1 MAPLDRQHQTEF
13 SAGRGNALQA
23 CAASLLERPLDEV
36 PNFITSDD
44 YWAAM
49 LEDAA
54 AHGLTLL
61 KIPLADGRLPFA
73 CAPGTRCVARGG
85 SPRGDHGHVVVAS
98 VGRDGRALE
107 LAHDP
112 FPDGGGLA
120 GAAAWAAFYVAARP
134 AEVCKRWAGADAD
147 GPPTAKRARAAPAAA
162 PDAAPGAA
170 PGAAPSTCTLFA
182 YAAEGHEPPD
192 GLFFV
197 ELKRPALK
205 GCDDISRYVSWF
217 RVSARE
223 AERLQF
229 VSWSGDV
236 REFAQGVLTTASE
249 AAHFEFGGERI
260 TLEKLDAAALDPAL
274 VAACVAV
281 WPA

>member
-1 MAPLDRQHQTEF
+1 MAELDRQHQTDF
-13 SAGRGNALQA
+13 SPGRGNALQA

-36 PNFITSDD
+36 PNFIASED

-147 GPPTAKRARAAPAAA
+147 GPPTAKRAREAPE
-162 PDAAPGAA
+162 
-170 PGAAPSTCTLFA
+170 AAPSTVTLFA
-182 YAAEGHEPPD
+182 FAAEGHDAPD
-192 GLFFV
+192 GVFFV

-223 AERLQF
+223 AERLRF
-229 VSWSGDV
+229 VSWAGDV

-260 TLEKLDAAALDPAL
+260 ALEKLDAAALDPAI

>member
-1 MAPLDRQHQTEF
+1 M
-13 SAGRGNALQA
+13 GRVL
-23 CAASLLERPLDEV
+23 RRR
-36 PNFITSDD
+36 
-44 YWAAM
+44 
-49 LEDAA
+49 AA
-54 AHGLTLL
+54 AGLQ
-61 KIPLADGRLPFA
+61 
-73 CAPGTRCVARGG
+73 
-85 SPRGDHGHVVVAS
+85 
-98 VGRDGRALE
+98 
-107 LAHDP
+107 
-112 FPDGGGLA
+112 
-120 GAAAWAAFYVAARP
+120 
-134 AEVCKRWAGADAD
+134 RWAGAAAD
-147 GPPTAKRARAAPAAA
+147 GPPTAKRARAAPDAA
-162 PDAAPGAA
+162 PDAAPGARRA
-170 PGAAPSTCTLFA
+170 RAGTCTLFA

-223 AERLQF
+223 AERLRF
-229 VSWSGDV
+229 VSWAGDV

-260 TLEKLDAAALDPAL
+260 ALEKLDAAALDPAI